1 MKFVFENK
9 KEVILIVII
18 LICLVFFIFQNITFL
33 TGNVTEGSIPSNV
46 SVAKYLAVT
55 FGSNLAN
62 GIQFG
67 SVSFLPATDVNA
79 THNYD
84 GTNNATTFYIEVS
97 NDSNSAV
104 DFCIKADTDLTS
116 PSLDVIG
123 VGNETYSN
131 STSTNIT
138 EPGVSSQTSL
148 TTVYTKSS
156 VNVNIGSSDF
166 WRFWL
171 DVPTAQ
177 PSGDYNNTVYFKGIV
192 VGASC

>member
-1 MKFVFENK
+1 MGKFFDYR
-9 KEVILIVII
+9 KEII
-18 LICLVFFIFQNITFL
+18 LILIIMLCLVFLIFQNIGNL
-33 TGNVTEGSIPSNV
+33 TGNVIEGSIISNV

-55 FGSNLAN
+55 FGSNLAA

-67 SVSFLPATDVNA
+67 NVVFLPATDINA

-84 GTNNATTFYIEVS
+84 GTNNTTTFYISLS

-116 PSLDVIG
+116 SALDVIG

-131 STSTNIT
+131 YTSTNST
-138 EPGVSSQTSL
+138 EPNLLFQTSL
-148 TTVYTKSS
+148 TTNYSKSS
-156 VNVNIGSSDF
+156 VNVGIGTDDF

-171 DVPTAQ
+171 DVPASQ
-177 PSGDYNNTVYFKGIV
+177 ASGNYNNTVYFKGV
-192 VGASC
+192 LVGVSC